1 MIHFLVAAHPTI
13 HKKIEETMDKCY
25 VQPYKHSGASLLE
38 VLIAIVIMS
47 FGLLALGGLT
57 AASIQYGKLAQFQT
71 VGTQLASD
79 ITNRMRANVDGFVAN
94 SYNNTG
100 VYSPTKAVVIVP
112 ACAIPTKCTANELAA
127 IDITEWRNSL
137 RLGLPG
143 GDAYVLRDV
152 ATPMAVDLWV
162 MWTDPALASGFAAT
176 SECPA
181 AAVAGLT
188 TLPRCLY
195 FRVAI

>member
-1 MIHFLVAAHPTI
+1 MNNY
-13 HKKIEETMDKCY
+13 C
-25 VQPYKHSGASLLE
+25 VQCRRQSGASLLE

-71 VGTQLASD
+71 VGVQLASN
-79 ITNRMRANVDGFVAN
+79 ITDRMRANVDGFMAD
-94 SYNNTG
+94 SYNN
-100 VYSPTKAVVIVP
+100 VVIYSSTTAIIVVPTCTVP
-112 ACAIPTKCTANELAA
+112 AKCTASELAA
-127 IDITEWRNSL
+127 IDIAEWRNNL

-143 GDAYVLRDV
+143 GDAYVLRDT

-162 MWTDPALASGFAAT
+162 MWTDPALATGFAAT
-176 SECPA
+176 SACPA

-195 FRVAI
+195 FRALI